1 MHIIFEYYHSM
12 MSRARQNEYSNIKYF
27 IRIFHPLRHIFE
39 YFPDNEYFRIFNK
52 FSVFDFNF

>member
-1 MHIIFEYYHSM
+1 MYMYDDIIGD
-12 MSRARQNEYSNIKYF
+12 NIKYF